1 MIVLDTHVWV
11 WWVSG
16 IEELPLKIIRLIEK
30 AIDQKAIYI
39 SCISVWEVAQLVERG
54 RLQITLDVNNWVAKS
69 EALPFVHFIP
79 VDSVIALRSVQ
90 LPSPLHPDPADRII
104 IATALNLGFPL
115 VTRDERLARYAHVQT
130 IW

>member
-39 SCISVWEVAQLVERG
+39 SCISVWEVAQLIERG

-79 VDSVIALRSVQ
+79 VDNVIALRSVQ

>member
-16 IEELPLKIIRLIEK
+16 IEELPLKVNRLIEK
-30 AIDQKAIYI
+30 AMDQKAIYI
-39 SCISVWEVAQLVERG
+39 SSISVWEVAQLVERG

-79 VDSVIALRSVQ
+79 VDNVIALRSVQ

>member
-1 MIVLDTHVWV
+1 VIVLDTHVWV

-39 SCISVWEVAQLVERG
+39 SCISVWEVAQLIERG

-79 VDSVIALRSVQ
+79 VDNVIALRSVQ

-104 IATALNLGFPL
+104 IATALNLGFSL

>member
-16 IEELPLKIIRLIEK
+16 IEELPLKVNRLIEK

-79 VDSVIALRSVQ
+79 VDNVIALRSVQ
-90 LPSPLHPDPADRII
+90 LPSPVHPDPADRII

-115 VTRDERLARYAHVQT
+115 VTRDERLARYAHVPT

>member
-16 IEELPLKIIRLIEK
+16 IEELPIKVIRLIEK

-39 SCISVWEVAQLVERG
+39 SCISVWEVAQLVERV

-79 VDSVIALRSVQ
+79 IDNAIALRSVQ

>member
-16 IEELPLKIIRLIEK
+16 IEELPLKVIRLIEK

-39 SCISVWEVAQLVERG
+39 SCISVWEVAQLIERG
-54 RLQITLDVNNWVAKS
+54 RLQITLDVNNWVARS

-79 VDSVIALRSVQ
+79 VDNAIALRSVQ

-115 VTRDERLARYAHVQT
+115 VTRDERLAHYAHVQT